1 MKQAKHRRGI
11 LALMLSLVFTLSLLT
26 ACGGSNDSSKG
37 GGSEDSSSSSED
49 SSSSSE
55 DSSSSSEDNGIVG
68 LWESEEWGGICLELL
83 DDGTGTIYTYS
94 DMGDLTYEWDGKTL
108 TLITVDEDDGE
119 LEETTGELQADG
131 SIGIMGLGHFFP
143 VEERSYGPDMAGS
156 SFMEA
161 GGMEGE
167 LEGDWIHSSGH
178 RMLTFDGSGSVT
190 FHETFEGGSSSSS
203 SGWYSYDGQTVTVDT
218 SAGIA
223 EGYIDSMG
231 DLIIEIDGEGGWYSR
246 GDSSQLTYPDI
257 TGPEAE
263 LVGQWVNSTTG
274 DSVEFT
280 SDGSAVYAIGGSFGV
295 ASPFTFDGETVTFS
309 DYTGYVDGDGDLIVN
324 GLDGWFSRGESSGS
338 GGSSGDSG
346 SGDSGY
352 ALDGAYD
359 NDDMSYSIVF
369 YPDGT
374 FILSNVED
382 SVECTYTLYDDGTLS
397 IYIPG
402 DGAAEGE
409 YDFSENVV
417 YIDGMSGHF
426 YEVSEAWYTP

>member
-26 ACGGSNDSSKG
+26 ACGGGGDSSDKG
-37 GGSEDSSSSSED
+37 SSSE
-49 SSSSSE
+49 SG
-55 DSSSSSEDNGIVG
+55 EDNGVVG
-68 LWESEEWGGICLELL
+68 LWESEDWGGICLELL

-94 DMGDLTYEWDGKTL
+94 DMGDLTYEWDGETL
-108 TLITVDEDDGE
+108 TILREDEDGE
-119 LEETTGELQADG
+119 LKEVTGELQKDG
-131 SIGIMGLGHFFP
+131 SIGIMGLGYFFP

-156 SFMEA
+156 SFMEV

-167 LEGDWIHSSGH
+167 LEGDWIHSSGN

-203 SGWYSYDGQTVTVDT
+203 SGWYSYDGETVTVDT

-231 DLIIEIDGEGGWYSR
+231 DLIIEIDGEGGWYSP

-263 LVGQWVNSTTG
+263 LVGEWANSSTG

-280 SDGSAVYAIGGSFGV
+280 SDGSVVYAIGGSFGV

-309 DYTGYVDGDGDLIVN
+309 DYTGYIDSEGDLIVE
-324 GLDGWFSRGESSGS
+324 GLDGWFSRTAWTAGS
-338 GGSSGDSG
+338 
-346 SGDSGY
+346 
-352 ALDGAYD
+352 AAPNPPAAGARATPAIPVTPWAAP
-359 NDDMSYSIVF
+359 MTTTMRRSASYSTATAPSPSLTTI
-369 YPDGT
+369 PPRTASIQWTAATSGWKWRAR
-374 FILSNVED
+374 SNMRAITTPAET
-382 SVECTYTLYDDGTLS
+382 SSHWTACSASSTRYTM
-397 IYIPG
+397 PG
-402 DGAAEGE
+402 IHPK
-409 YDFSENVV
+409 S
-417 YIDGMSGHF
+417 
-426 YEVSEAWYTP
+426 